1 MIRAHLQIRGRV
13 QGVGY
18 RANARR
24 VANQLNLKGW
34 VRNTPRGDVEAI
46 VEGSEEEVD
55 RFIQWCHRG
64 PTRAHVTEVTAE
76 KLKATGEFPGFTVK
90 RTWTR

>member
-1 MIRAHLQIRGRV
+1 MIRAHLLIRGRV

-34 VRNTPRGDVEAI
+34 IRNTPNGDVEAV
-46 VEGSEEEVD
+46 VEGSEETVD
-55 RFIQWCHRG
+55 RLIQWCHRG
-64 PTRAHVTEVTAE
+64 PTGAHVTEVRVE
-76 KLKATGEFPGFTVK
+76 KEEATGVFLGFTVR
-90 RTWTR
+90 RTWP